1 MSLGADSKVE
11 EVGLSTTPIPSQEA
25 QLPRA
30 TDDDRISERSISGEP
45 RLPDPQYVK
54 GWRLHVLTFR

>member
-1 MSLGADSKVE
+1 MSLEAGSQVE
-11 EVGLSTTPIPSQEA
+11 EVGLSATTIPLQEA
-25 QLPRA
+25 QPPGA
-30 TDDDRISERSISGEP
+30 TDDDTISQRSIDGEA